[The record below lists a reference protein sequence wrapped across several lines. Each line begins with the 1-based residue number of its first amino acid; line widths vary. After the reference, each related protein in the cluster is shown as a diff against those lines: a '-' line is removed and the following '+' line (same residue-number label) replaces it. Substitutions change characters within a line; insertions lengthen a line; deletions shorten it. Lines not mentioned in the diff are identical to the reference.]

1 MYYNTLQEYCSGR
14 NLAKHIERN
23 GGKLPKDDVR
33 SFANEILLGLK
44 YIHEEKIIHCDIKP
58 KNISLVYENNRF
70 GSVGGFSAKIAGFG
84 KEIKKWSVEYGEGL
98 GHMRGE
104 RVWSEFGKLDWEGWK
119 TLIGESGI
127 FPNIPDYL
135 SDKAKDFS
143 QSVWRETLLRGGVL
157 IVCSNMGSLNGL
169 TKRRKK
175 MTFMMK

>member
-1 MYYNTLQEYCSGR
+1 MSFTNNCVYLNVHVFLILYIDVYMYYNTLQEYCSGR

-98 GHMRGE
+98 GHMRG
-104 RVWSEFGKLDWEGWK
+104 
-119 TLIGESGI
+119 T
-127 FPNIPDYL
+127 
-135 SDKAKDFS
+135 
-143 QSVWRETLLRGGVL
+143 T
-157 IVCSNMGSLNGL
+157 
-169 TKRRKK
+169 
-175 MTFMMK
+175 

>member
-1 MYYNTLQEYCSGR
+1 LCLSTATRYHIEKDEKNPLLGKMYYNTLQEYCSGR

-98 GHMRGE
+98 GHMRG
-104 RVWSEFGKLDWEGWK
+104 
-119 TLIGESGI
+119 T
-127 FPNIPDYL
+127 
-135 SDKAKDFS
+135 
-143 QSVWRETLLRGGVL
+143 T
-157 IVCSNMGSLNGL
+157 
-169 TKRRKK
+169 
-175 MTFMMK
+175 